1 MATQRLLRSIA
12 PPSTGR
18 AAAVETLAD
27 NDAKQR
33 ESAAIA
39 AAKQLASWKPSSDPP
54 PPKQRP
60 PAKLSGAVVRES
72 SALLDA
78 NALLMQH
85 IRQARPNEPAPRT
98 RAKRHTHTHTHTHIL
113 RCNRVFTPALPS
125 QNLLP
130 SAARSRSRVHENAA
144 LLRRLRM
151 NLRTLLVWM
160 DSEGGGDAQRL
171 PPLRPC
177 CDRRA
182 LAALQSPQP

>member
-12 PPSTGR
+12 PPASTSR
-18 AAAVETLAD
+18 AVAAEALAD
-27 NDAKQR
+27 SDAKQR

-54 PPKQRP
+54 PPKQRL
-60 PAKLSGAVVRES
+60 PARLSGAVVRES

-85 IRQARPNEPAPRT
+85 IRQARA
-98 RAKRHTHTHTHTHIL
+98 RAGAECCARKVAQR
-113 RCNRVFTPALPS
+113 RPSS

-130 SAARSRSRVHENAA
+130 SAARSRSRVHENAT

-151 NLRTLLVWM
+151 NLRTLLAWM
-160 DSEGGGDAQRL
+160 DSEGDCDAQRL

-182 LAALQSPQP
+182 LAALLESPS